1 MRGLSERVDGPA
13 LAPAA
18 RVADYPTMTRRS
30 DATRSDVT
38 RSPAPRPRVV
48 RPQPFRPRALRSGA
62 RVALVAPAGPVA
74 PERIEASA
82 ERCRA
87 LGLEPVVFPGAGA
100 RHRFLA
106 GVDAL
111 RLADLQA
118 AFNDRSID
126 AVWALRGGYGT
137 LRILDALDL
146 GRQRTDP
153 IPFIGFSDNTS
164 LHVRHAAVG
173 VVSFHG
179 PHPGGDF
186 PPETEA
192 AFQRVLFTPEA
203 PGALPLRSSDPPP
216 RALRAGRV
224 EAPLVGGN
232 LAILASMC
240 GTFHALDARGC
251 ILFLE
256 DVGEPAYRID
266 RMLVQLHGAGVTEG
280 VVGLALGRF
289 TEAPDGDV
297 HPVADVHAELAER
310 LGVPA
315 VADLPFGHLEH
326 NWTLPVGGV
335 AALDGD
341 AATLELTEPAVRGG

>member
-1 MRGLSERVDGPA
+1 
-13 LAPAA
+13 
-18 RVADYPTMTRRS
+18 
-30 DATRSDVT
+30 
-38 RSPAPRPRVV
+38 
-48 RPQPFRPRALRSGA
+48 
-62 RVALVAPAGPVA
+62 VALVAPAGPVA

-100 RHRFLA
+100 RHRYLA
-106 GVDAL
+106 GADAL

-118 AFNDRSID
+118 AFSDPVID
-126 AVWALRGGYGT
+126 GVWALRGGYGT
-137 LRILDALDL
+137 LRILDALNL
-146 GRQRTDP
+146 GRQRADP

-164 LHVRHAAVG
+164 LHVRHAAMG

-186 PPETEA
+186 PPETEEV
-192 AFQRVLFTPEA
+192 FRRVLFTPEA
-203 PGALPLRSSDPPP
+203 AGALALRAGDPPP
-216 RALRAGRV
+216 RQLRPGRV

-240 GTFHALDARGC
+240 GTPQALDARGC

-256 DVGEPAYRID
+256 DVGEPAYRVD
-266 RMLVQLHGAGVTEG
+266 RMLLQLHGAGVTEG

-289 TEAPDGDV
+289 TETPDADV

-335 AALDGD
+335 ALLDGD
-341 AATLELTEPAVRGG
+341 AASLALTEPAVRAGEAR

>member
-1 MRGLSERVDGPA
+1 
-13 LAPAA
+13 
-18 RVADYPTMTRRS
+18 
-30 DATRSDVT
+30 
-38 RSPAPRPRVV
+38 
-48 RPQPFRPRALRSGA
+48 
-62 RVALVAPAGPVA
+62 VALIAPAGPVA

-87 LGLEPVVFPGAGA
+87 LSLEPVVFPGAGA
-100 RHRFLA
+100 RHRYLA
-106 GVDAL
+106 GADAL

-118 AFNDRSID
+118 AFDDPSMD

-146 GRQRTDP
+146 GRQRADP

-164 LHVRHAAVG
+164 LHVRHAAMG
-173 VVSFHG
+173 VISFHG
-179 PHPGGDF
+179 PHPGADF
-186 PPETEA
+186 PPETEE
-192 AFQRVLFTPEA
+192 AFRRVLMTPEA
-203 PGALPLRSSDPPP
+203 PGALPLRSGDPPP
-216 RALRAGRV
+216 QPLRAGRV

-240 GTFHALDARGC
+240 GTPHALDARGC

-256 DVGEPAYRID
+256 DVGEPAYRVD

-289 TEAPDGDV
+289 TETPDADV
-297 HPVADVHAELAER
+297 HPVAEVHAELAER

-335 AALDGD
+335 ALLDGD
-341 AATLELTEPAVRGG
+341 AATLSLTEPAVREG